1 MKTVRIIF
9 AILIFLMV
17 SNAQDNSFLKTIIGD
32 DECRTCYFISL
43 DIESAAYNGRVVI
56 ENDDLFDFVKS
67 TKKLSW
73 GEYKEFAQE
82 LLAANQKLDLK
93 GYDVRVNAETALY
106 IDKISENTFRIVP
119 QIAELEII
127 ASKGCVEFV
136 KEFFI
141 ESADATKTKNKPE
154 NTNCREFVLSQNKSL
169 STVRKLSALEESF
182 VIDKLFQWQI
192 PVVNDHYSGLTIR
205 RYALLPKAVNRNQ

>member
-1 MKTVRIIF
+1 MKTIR
-9 AILIFLMV
+9 LIFVILLLVTV
-17 SNAQDNSFLKTIIGD
+17 SRTQDNSFLRTIIGD
-32 DECRTCYFISL
+32 DECRTCYFFSL
-43 DIESAAYNGRVVI
+43 DVESAAYNGRVVI

-73 GEYKEFAQE
+73 DEYKEFAHE
-82 LLAANQKLDLK
+82 LFINNRKLDLK
-93 GYDVRVNAETALY
+93 SYKVRVNARTALY

-119 QIAELEII
+119 QIPEFEAA
-127 ASKGCVEFV
+127 ASRGCIEFI

-141 ESADATKTKNKPE
+141 ENADAAKANSKLESTD
-154 NTNCREFVLSQNKSL
+154 CREFVLSQNKSL

-182 VIDKLFQWQI
+182 VIDKLFHWQI
-192 PVVNDHYSGLTIR
+192 PVVNDHYTGLTIR

>member
-17 SNAQDNSFLKTIIGD
+17 SNAQDNSFLKSIIGD

-43 DIESAAYNGRVVI
+43 DVESAAYNGRVVI

-73 GEYKEFAQE
+73 DEYKEFAQE
-82 LLAANQKLDLK
+82 LLAANRKLDLK

-106 IDKISENTFRIVP
+106 IDRISENTFRIVP
-119 QIAELEII
+119 QIPEFEVAASRGCI
-127 ASKGCVEFV
+127 AFV
-136 KEFFI
+136 KDFFI
-141 ESADATKTKNKPE
+141 ENADAAKANSKLESTD
-154 NTNCREFVLSQNKSL
+154 CREFILSQNKSL
-169 STVRKLSALEESF
+169 STVRKLSASEESF
-182 VIDKLFQWQI
+182 VINKLFQWQI
-192 PVVNDHYSGLTIR
+192 PVVNDHYNGLTIR
-205 RYALLPKAVNRNQ
+205 RYALLPKDVNRNQ